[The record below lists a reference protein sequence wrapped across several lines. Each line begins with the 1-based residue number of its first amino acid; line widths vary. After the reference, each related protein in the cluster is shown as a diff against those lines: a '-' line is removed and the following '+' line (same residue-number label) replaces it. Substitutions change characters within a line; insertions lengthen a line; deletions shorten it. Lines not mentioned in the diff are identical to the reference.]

1 MGNYKSAS
9 RQLQNS
15 GQLQNNTFNCA
26 MSIAI
31 NHVINVEIVNDQYLV
46 CRIKSV
52 KYGRPAGR
60 EKFSRRLHVKRIDQ
74 KMLSDKDWALF
85 RRS

>member
-1 MGNYKSAS
+1 M
-9 RQLQNS
+9 QNS

-46 CRIKSV
+46 CRIRVLNTVDPRGGKNF
-52 KYGRPAGR
+52 P
-60 EKFSRRLHVKRIDQ
+60 EDF
-74 KMLSDKDWALF
+74 M
-85 RRS
+85 